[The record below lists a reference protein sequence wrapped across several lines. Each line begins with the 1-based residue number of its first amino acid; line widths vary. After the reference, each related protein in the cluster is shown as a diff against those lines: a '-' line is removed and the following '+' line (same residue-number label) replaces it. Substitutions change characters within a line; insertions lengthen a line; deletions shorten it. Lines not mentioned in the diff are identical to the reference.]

1 MTDGDSEDL
10 EQTRVHFDALRLEL
24 AKGTN
29 DWKLP
34 VVVRSYDPGEDGHE
48 DYEDEA
54 MLFEEHGYD
63 RSFVQEEAALTA
75 TYRKT
80 TGRVG
85 SPAISEAAFCP
96 KCGAA
101 RPDGAAFCPKC
112 GAHYEQPA
120 PAIARSSSKAPWLIA
135 VGVGAVKDAQV
146 WAGGIR
152 GDRRWYEKQAGR

>member
-1 MTDGDSEDL
+1 MADGDSEDL
-10 EQTRVHFDALRLEL
+10 KQALADIDELRLEL
-24 AKGTN
+24 AKATN
-29 DWKLP
+29 DWTIP
-34 VVVRSYDPGEDGHE
+34 VAVRSYDTGEDGQE

-112 GAHYEQPA
+112 GAH
-120 PAIARSSSKAPWLIA
+120 L
-135 VGVGAVKDAQV
+135 
-146 WAGGIR
+146 
-152 GDRRWYEKQAGR
+152 